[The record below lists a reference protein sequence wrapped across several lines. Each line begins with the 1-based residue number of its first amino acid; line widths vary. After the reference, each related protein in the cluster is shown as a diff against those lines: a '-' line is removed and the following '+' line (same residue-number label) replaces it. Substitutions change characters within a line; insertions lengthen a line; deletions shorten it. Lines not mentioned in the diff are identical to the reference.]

1 MLGHVVSASK
11 KCGFVG
17 EEISLIDLHAMWHL
31 EKEEPVK
38 MSEGVLLG
46 FRCVLNCERS
56 HFCSKIRGENLEKL
70 SEMPGTTCLRGS

>member
-1 MLGHVVSASK
+1 M
-11 KCGFVG
+11 G